1 MVNGGAGQFPYWA
14 AAEKNQLGGTLTM
27 ETMDISGEAA
37 TTLILIPGRI
47 DVGTIARNIHDYKT

>member
-1 MVNGGAGQFPYWA
+1 
-14 AAEKNQLGGTLTM
+14 M